1 MISLL
6 LVSQF
11 CPFSILIDY
20 WFEQFYKFD
29 VTLCFCEDPMFWSV
43 PMWVR
48 VSDDILV
55 TLTIAPESASMC
67 GTTSSQPT
75 IVMHNLTGTSL
86 GGDFYMFCLYFYLGL
101 GWVYSGLPLSY
112 VASLPVTINVSSICR
127 ELQKY
132 LVASELLWIILYV
145 PSYLLYIKN
154 KISLSY
160 TATSINIHVV
170 TLVYMLPLTCVMIMD
185 WGMFRVVMRI
195 L

>member
-1 MISLL
+1 
-6 LVSQF
+6 
-11 CPFSILIDY
+11 
-20 WFEQFYKFD
+20 
-29 VTLCFCEDPMFWSV
+29 MFWSV

-112 VASLPVTINVSSICR
+112 VAWLPVNSICR
-127 ELQKY
+127 ESLKY
-132 LVASELLWIILYV
+132 LVASELLWTVCTQLNI
-145 PSYLLYIKN
+145 YIKN
-154 KISLSY
+154 KISLSHR
-160 TATSINIHVV
+160 ATSINIHVV

-195 L
+195 LWTLSGPLTLF

>member
-1 MISLL
+1 
-6 LVSQF
+6 
-11 CPFSILIDY
+11 
-20 WFEQFYKFD
+20 
-29 VTLCFCEDPMFWSV
+29 MFWSV

-112 VASLPVTINVSSICR
+112 VAWLPVTINVNSICW
-127 ELQKY
+127 EPQKY

-145 PSYLLYIKN
+145 PSYLHQKQDKSVPYSHINQYSCCDSCLHASTDLCHDNGLGNVQSCHANIVN
-154 KISLSY
+154 IIRPINTFLTVTGEGGGISL
-160 TATSINIHVV
+160 TS
-170 TLVYMLPLTCVMIMD
+170 PS
-185 WGMFRVVMRI
+185 
-195 L
+195 